1 MPTNSYDLIVIG
13 DDLAGLACAALCARR
28 GLRTLVVTRDDPGG
42 RYGLGPFKLPVEPGV
57 LPGRVGG
64 GSGAARVIREL
75 GLDHALKRRVREVR
89 TAAQLVG
96 PDVRLDLSADAAAC
110 ARELER
116 ELPAAAAAALTA
128 WEDAAAAAQAAD
140 PLLDGTD
147 PFPGV
152 GFFERRDAARQAA
165 RAAEVAAAWWATVEA
180 APAPVAALTRA
191 PAAIGGRAGEP
202 APVAIA
208 RALGHWRA
216 GAPALRG
223 DGTGLRE
230 LLLERVT
237 AANGELRAGTVE
249 ELVTG
254 WSKIGAVR
262 LASGEELGAGQ
273 VVAALPLS
281 ALVPTLGKKPPRRL
295 VELEQAQRRLGWRY
309 TLNLVIDAA
318 AVPEG
323 MAPTVLVLPDD
334 ALPHGHAVFVGEPDD
349 QGRVVVTLGAILP
362 ATADE
367 AAGGEPEPTA
377 LAARAA
383 ALRAR
388 LLTALDDVMPYVM
401 DHLVVAHSPHEAT
414 APVASG
420 RGTYEAGRG
429 LPVAMSSVWRG
440 TLDGAGGLAAAP
452 HVTGVKNLTLASSQ
466 VLTGLGLEGDLVCGW
481 NAARLACAIAGKKRD
496 YLRDE
501 VVSA

>member
-1 MPTNSYDLIVIG
+1 M
-13 DDLAGLACAALCARR
+13 
-28 GLRTLVVTRDDPGG
+28 
-42 RYGLGPFKLPVEPGV
+42 
-57 LPGRVGG
+57 
-64 GSGAARVIREL
+64 
-75 GLDHALKRRVREVR
+75 
-89 TAAQLVG
+89 
-96 PDVRLDLSADAAAC
+96 
-110 ARELER
+110 
-116 ELPAAAAAALTA
+116 
-128 WEDAAAAAQAAD
+128 EDAAAAAQAAD
-140 PLLDGTD
+140 PLLDGAD

-152 GFFERRDAARQAA
+152 GFERRDAARQAA
-165 RAAEVAAAWWATVEA
+165 RPPPGGGGVVGDGRGRAGAGGRADQ
-180 APAPVAALTRA
+180 A
-191 PAAIGGRAGEP
+191 PAAIGGRRRRTRAGG
-202 APVAIA
+202 AIA
-208 RALGHWRA
+208 RRSGTGAR
-216 GAPALRG
+216 APALRG

-237 AANGELRAGTVE
+237 AANGELRTGTVE

-334 ALPHGHAVFVGEPDD
+334 ALRHGHAVFVGEPDD

-362 ATADE
+362 ATEDE
-367 AAGGEPEPTA
+367 AAGGEPEAAA

-440 TLDGAGGLAAAP
+440 TLDGAAGLAAAP

>member
-180 APAPVAALTRA
+180 APAPGSARGRRRRSAGG
-191 PAAIGGRAGEP
+191 PANRRRWRSRGRS
-202 APVAIA
+202 
-208 RALGHWRA
+208 
-216 GAPALRG
+216 
-223 DGTGLRE
+223 GTGAR
-230 LLLERVT
+230 
-237 AANGELRAGTVE
+237 G
-249 ELVTG
+249 
-254 WSKIGAVR
+254 
-262 LASGEELGAGQ
+262 
-273 VVAALPLS
+273 
-281 ALVPTLGKKPPRRL
+281 RRRC
-295 VELEQAQRRLGWRY
+295 A
-309 TLNLVIDAA
+309 
-318 AVPEG
+318 
-323 MAPTVLVLPDD
+323 
-334 ALPHGHAVFVGEPDD
+334 
-349 QGRVVVTLGAILP
+349 
-362 ATADE
+362 
-367 AAGGEPEPTA
+367 
-377 LAARAA
+377 
-383 ALRAR
+383 
-388 LLTALDDVMPYVM
+388 
-401 DHLVVAHSPHEAT
+401 AT
-414 APVASG
+414 APAC
-420 RGTYEAGRG
+420 
-429 LPVAMSSVWRG
+429 
-440 TLDGAGGLAAAP
+440 
-452 HVTGVKNLTLASSQ
+452 ASS
-466 VLTGLGLEGDLVCGW
+466 CS
-481 NAARLACAIAGKKRD
+481 
-496 YLRDE
+496 
-501 VVSA
+501 SA